1 MGVTE
6 QGHSLREPGLP
17 IVKSEH
23 FEAFLEK
30 LPKNLAL
37 FLLHGSDSDLATERA
52 RRIVGKLVDDV
63 ADPFQVVR
71 LGADILAKDPGRV
84 ADEASAISMFGG
96 RRVVWIDAGGR
107 DISGLL
113 APIAESRPADT
124 AIVVEA
130 DSLKKGAALR
140 TFFETRADAAAIDCY
155 AGGAVNLI
163 ALIEAEAR
171 NSGVEVPREARD
183 ELVAALGLEPSLAR
197 GELAKL
203 MLFARDTGVLQVA
216 NIPALLSG
224 AAASSADTLVDLALA
239 GNLAELEA
247 GAVHGLADSD
257 AAQTAA
263 RLAQRLALMFE
274 IRQSGGEPAALFRL
288 PYNVRKTVVAQANA
302 WAPDGLTRRFPALL
316 GLLVQARRTPALAR
330 SATFRAL
337 CALALS
343 LKRGAPPPAG

>member
-1 MGVTE
+1 M
-6 QGHSLREPGLP
+6 P

-23 FEAFLEK
+23 FEAFVEK
-30 LPKNLAL
+30 LPKSVAL
-37 FLLHGSDSDLATERA
+37 FLLHGSDSDLAGDRA
-52 RRIVGKLVDDV
+52 RRLVGKLVDDV

-71 LGADILAKDPGRV
+71 IGADLLAKDPGRV

-140 TFFETRADAAAIDCY
+140 TLFETRADAAAIDCY
-155 AGGAVNLI
+155 AGGPVNLA

-171 NSGVEVPREARD
+171 GAGVEMSREARD
-183 ELVAALGLEPSLAR
+183 EIVAALGLEPSLAR

-203 MLFARDTGVLQVA
+203 MLYARDTGVLQAADVS
-216 NIPALLSG
+216 ALLSG

-247 GAVHGLADSD
+247 GAVHGLADSAD
-257 AAQTAA
+257 AQQTATRLAA
-263 RLAQRLALMFE
+263 RLGLMLE
-274 IRQSGGEPAALFRL
+274 LRQGGGEPAALFRL
-288 PYNVRKTVVAQANA
+288 PFSVRKTVVAQANA

-316 GLLVQARRTPALAR
+316 GLVVQARRTPALAR

-343 LKRGAPPPAG
+343 AKRGASPPAG